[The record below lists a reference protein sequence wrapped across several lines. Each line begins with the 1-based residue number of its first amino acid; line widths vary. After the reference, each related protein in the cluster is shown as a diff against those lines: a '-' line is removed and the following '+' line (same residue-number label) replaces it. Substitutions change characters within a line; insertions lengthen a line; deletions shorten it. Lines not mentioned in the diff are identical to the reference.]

1 MALFTQIAARFICFI
16 LTYKSSLIRTLSAVS
31 PEEIF
36 NGHND
41 SGFEIWLAATGK
53 VSWLHRCGSRHA
65 RARHRGECGD
75 VQRCQCGAVAALA
88 VSAAGSSGQRDRILP
103 QRSHRQLT
111 GGLKD
116 ASDSCLYA
124 RRHVQPHVARPGG
137 ATDGQCC
144 FGGPLFRARHGGGHG
159 AGVPA
164 GRRSACQDRVVI
176 LSDSLWK
183 KQFNGDPA
191 ILGHVLRIDGDDRE
205 VIGVMPSAFAF
216 PSPSVQLWIPL
227 DFDPR
232 NSFDY
237 WNTNFMPL
245 IARLQAGATVEQAR
259 GELHG
264 MIAHAITQFPYAM
277 PRSWNAEATL
287 LPLQQEMVSGVRGRL
302 VILQSAVALVL
313 LIASANV
320 AGLLLSRAASRRK
333 EMALRAALGAV
344 RGRIL
349 RQLLTESVMLGLA
362 GGGFGLMLASGA
374 LSILKLALPANM
386 PGGAQIAIN
395 GHVLAFTSLLAIV
408 TGLAFGLVPA
418 LSSSKVNLA
427 ETLKIAGCR
436 SAAAAG
442 ARIRGGLIAGEVALA
457 FVLTV
462 SAGLLIKSLWRLASV
477 NPGFDPKQV
486 VTLRVSPNT
495 SLCPQRAAC
504 VAFYNEL
511 LRRAQSLTGV
521 SAVAAANAVPLDG
534 RLPQIPAEIEGHPV
548 IPGATLA
555 PMLLAGAVTPG
566 YFRLL
571 RIPLL
576 EGRTFHES
584 DTEKSEPVVVVS
596 AATARKFWPGQNPIG
611 KHLRPVWSNEPWR
624 TVVGVVSDV
633 HQYNLANRFPAGVD
647 GAIYM
652 PYPQA
657 VNIRRQL
664 PIAMTLLIRT
674 NLKAPDLAPEIR
686 KLVASLNPNVPVSD
700 IRTMEGIISA
710 STAQS
715 RSMMSLFVSF
725 ASVALLLAAVGTY
738 GVISH
743 STLQR
748 TFEIAIRM
756 AVGATRGNIFALV
769 LGQSLRL
776 ALMGL
781 ALGLIA
787 SFAATRALSAFL
799 YGTAATDPVI
809 FAVVA
814 GLVVLTAL
822 LAGLMPA
829 RGATKVDPM
838 TALRNE

>member
-1 MALFTQIAARFICFI
+1 MGTMIQDLRFGWRQLAKYPGFTAVALVTLALGIGENAAMFSVVNAVLLRPLPYPQPDRLVSVTGFYPKGAIASLQAGSKTLQIAAYTPDATFN
-16 LTYKSSLIRTLSAVS
+16 LTWQGQAERLTGSAVS
-31 PEEIF
+31 ADLFSVLGMGAEL
-36 NGHND
+36 G
-41 SGFEIWLAATGK
+41 
-53 VSWLHRCGSRHA
+53 
-65 RARHRGECGD
+65 RAF
-75 VQRCQCGAVAALA
+75 
-88 VSAAGSSGQRDRILP
+88 
-103 QRSHRQLT
+103 
-111 GGLKD
+111 
-116 ASDSCLYA
+116 
-124 RRHVQPHVARPGG
+124 RPGEDQPG
-137 ATDGQCC
+137 
-144 FGGPLFRARHGGGHG
+144 
-159 AGVPA
+159 
-164 GRRSACQDRVVI
+164 QDRVVI

-277 PRSWNAEATL
+277 PRSWNADATL

-534 RLPQIPAEIEGHPV
+534 RLPQIPAEIEGHPL

-555 PMLLAGAVTPG
+555 PMLWAGAVTPG

-686 KLVASLNPNVPVSD
+686 KLVASVNPNVPVSD

>member
-1 MALFTQIAARFICFI
+1 MGAIFQDLRFGWRQLARNPGFTIVALITLALGIGANAAMFSVVNAVLLRPLPYPQPDRLVSVTGFYPKGAIASLQADSKTLKIAAYTPDTAFN
-16 LTYKSSLIRTLSAVS
+16 LTWQGQAERL
-31 PEEIF
+31 
-36 NGHND
+36 
-41 SGFEIWLAATGK
+41 TGS
-53 VSWLHRCGSRHA
+53 V
-65 RARHRGECGD
+65 
-75 VQRCQCGAVAALA
+75 
-88 VSAAGSSGQRDRILP
+88 VSANFFSVLGMGAELGR
-103 QRSHRQLT
+103 T
-111 GGLKD
+111 F
-116 ASDSCLYA
+116 
-124 RRHVQPHVARPGG
+124 RPGEDRPG
-137 ATDGQCC
+137 
-144 FGGPLFRARHGGGHG
+144 
-159 AGVPA
+159 
-164 GRRSACQDRVVI
+164 QDRVVI
-176 LSDSLWK
+176 LSDALWK
-183 KQFNGDPA
+183 KRFNSDPA

-205 VIGVMPSAFAF
+205 VIGVMRSGFAF
-216 PSPSVQLWIPL
+216 PSSRVQLWLPL
-227 DFDPR
+227 DFDLR

-245 IARLQAGATVEQAR
+245 IARLRAGATVEQAR
-259 GELHG
+259 GELHE
-264 MIAHAITQFPYAM
+264 MIAHAITQFPYLM
-277 PRSWNAEATL
+277 PQSWNADATL
-287 LPLQQEMVSGVRGRL
+287 ISLQQEMVSGVRGRL
-302 VILQSAVALVL
+302 IILQAAVALIL
-313 LIASANV
+313 LIACANV
-320 AGLLLSRAASRRK
+320 AGLLLSRAAARRK

-395 GHVLAFTSLLAIV
+395 GQVLEFTSLLAIV
-408 TGLAFGLVPA
+408 TGLVFGLVPA

-427 ETLKIAGCR
+427 ETLKIAGRR
-436 SAAAAG
+436 SAGAAG
-442 ARIRGGLIAGEVALA
+442 VRVRGALIAGEVALA
-457 FVLTV
+457 FMLTV
-462 SAGLLIKSLWRLASV
+462 SAGLLIKSLWRLAEV
-477 NPGFDPKQV
+477 NPGFNPQQV
-486 VTLRVSPNT
+486 VALRVSPNA
-495 SLCPQRAAC
+495 SLCLQRAAC

-521 SAVAAANAVPLDG
+521 SAVAAANTVPLDG
-534 RLPQIPAEIEGHPV
+534 RLPQIPAEVEGHPV

-555 PMLLAGAVTPG
+555 PMLWGGAVMPG

-576 EGRTFHES
+576 EGRTFRET
-584 DTEKSEPVVVVS
+584 DTERSEPVVVVS
-596 AATARKFWPGQNPIG
+596 AATARKFWPGQDPIG
-611 KHLRPVWSNEPWR
+611 KHIRPVWANEPWR

-633 HQYNLANRFPAGVD
+633 YQYNLANRFPAGVD

-674 NLKAPDLAPEIR
+674 NLKASDLAHELR
-686 KLVASLNPNVPVSD
+686 KLVASVNPNVPVSD
-700 IRTMEGIISA
+700 VRTMESIISA
-710 STAQS
+710 STAQP
-715 RSMMSLFVSF
+715 RSMMWLFVSF
-725 ASVALLLAAVGTY
+725 AGVALLLAAVGTY

-743 STLQR
+743 STSQR

-799 YGTAATDPVI
+799 YGTTAVDPVI
-809 FAVVA
+809 FTVVA

-822 LAGLMPA
+822 LAGFMPA
-829 RGATKVDPM
+829 RRATKVDPM